1 MECEVGVMGDESMI
15 DRVAKAI
22 EAERAYRKTYED
34 ALDTIDSICPC
45 HDKGCPDS
53 DPIVQGELAKA
64 LAVARAEEFYVD
76 GQIEAVL
83 EARAFGDFDPRLEP

>member
-1 MECEVGVMGDESMI
+1 M
-15 DRVAKAI
+15 
-22 EAERAYRKTYED
+22 TYEE
-34 ALDTIDSICPC
+34 ALEVIENTCPC

-76 GQIEAVL
+76 MQIEAVL
-83 EARAFGDFDPRLEP
+83 EARAFGDYDERLEP

>member
-1 MECEVGVMGDESMI
+1 M
-15 DRVAKAI
+15 
-22 EAERAYRKTYED
+22 TYEE
-34 ALDTIDSICPC
+34 ALEVIESTCPC

-76 GQIEAVL
+76 AQIEAYL
-83 EARAFGDFDPRLEP
+83 EARAFGEPPEDWEP